1 MTWTFLSNHGHVIV
15 QIKQQPDIKMT
26 ELAQQV
32 GITERRV
39 REIIADLREAGCL
52 EVTKSGRRNSY
63 RVVENQKLRHSAES
77 SHTLAELL
85 GIFESRRQTK

>member
-1 MTWTFLSNHGHVIV
+1 MSWTFLSNHGHVIV
-15 QIKQQPDIKMT
+15 QIKQQPDIRLT
-26 ELAQQV
+26 DLALQV

-52 EVTKSGRRNSY
+52 EVTKSGRRNTY
-63 RVVENQKLRHSAES
+63 RVIEKKKLRHSAES

-85 GIFESRRQTK
+85 AIFES